1 MENKN
6 KSEVDGEN
14 PEPIYSLRSVEHGE
28 EALALAKSMTSLSDM
43 SETDVAIMSRMTS
56 EDHDL
61 ITPEKPS
68 KNWFMFAIN
77 WWLSWAIPGMGMFS
91 EAYILFAIGNIKPL
105 LRIMYPNC
113 WGKATP
119 TDCDTSVVGDI
130 ETIEICGIIGGMLIL
145 GFSADWIGRKWGSRL
160 CTSIMI
166 FGSILLTAASGSA
179 TAFLVVFATGLCS
192 FGFGVGGEYP
202 LASSSAA
209 ERAEGNPA
217 MRKRRGET
225 VVLTFTQ
232 QGWGNWSN
240 TLVILILLAMVG
252 ATGNDPTSNDASIVI
267 HVQFAVALAILL
279 GLAVYRFTKLKE
291 SAVWE
296 AERKGVDKEMEIEG
310 EKDNTRKLYWLIFKR
325 NWSRLLVTSGAWVVN
340 DLAFY
345 GNKLFQSKFI
355 AVISGGDATIY
366 KNMQWTLLNST
377 VALAGYFCAAF
388 LVDKPWYGRVRMQAI
403 GFSMMFILFLMCGIF
418 YNQLVED
425 HIHVF
430 QFLYF
435 FSSFWNQFGPNA
447 TTWLVAG
454 EVFPTDVRAFY
465 HGTSAAFGKAGA
477 IAASQIFNR
486 ISERATFYVSAGAGA
501 FGAIITI
508 LLLPDTTGLDL
519 AEIDR
524 LNRYLLAGKEK
535 EYHGEAVN
543 PKHMSLFEKM
553 LGWHKAY
560 DPVIDEEQRTLQNFM
575 STKSQPLDTIAEDKG
590 IPGVN
595 N

>member
-1 MENKN
+1 
-6 KSEVDGEN
+6 
-14 PEPIYSLRSVEHGE
+14 
-28 EALALAKSMTSLSDM
+28 MTSLSDM
-43 SETDVAIMSRMTS
+43 SETDIAIMSRMTS

-77 WWLSWAIPGMGMFS
+77 WWLSWAIP
-91 EAYILFAIGNIKPL
+91 
-105 LRIMYPNC
+105 
-113 WGKATP
+113 
-119 TDCDTSVVGDI
+119 V
-130 ETIEICGIIGGMLIL
+130 EICGIIGGMLIL

-160 CTSIMI
+160 CTTIMV

-252 ATGNDPTSNDASIVI
+252 ATGSDPTSNDASIVI

-296 AERKGVDKEMEIEG
+296 ASE
-310 EKDNTRKLYWLIFKR
+310 
-325 NWSRLLVTSGAWVVN
+325 RLLVTAGAWVVN

-418 YNQLVED
+418 YSQLVED

-477 IAASQIFNR
+477 LAASQIFKESPR
-486 ISERATFYVSAGAGA
+486 EQRFMSQQVGA

-524 LNRYLLAGKEK
+524 LNRYILAGKEK

-590 IPGVN
+590 IPGIN

>member
-1 MENKN
+1 MN
-6 KSEVDGEN
+6 KSDVDGEN
-14 PEPIYSLRSVEHGE
+14 PAPLNSLRSLDHGE
-28 EALALAKSMTSLSDM
+28 EALALAMSMKSLSDM
-43 SETDVAIMSRMTS
+43 SETDIAIMSRMTS
-56 EDHDL
+56 EDHNL
-61 ITPEKPS
+61 IEPEKPS
-68 KNWFMFAIN
+68 KNWLMFAVN

-91 EAYILFAIGNIKPL
+91 EAYILFCIGNIKPL
-105 LRIMYPNC
+105 LKIMYPNC
-113 WGKATP
+113 WGSLTP
-119 TDCDTSVVGDI
+119 TDCDTSVVGDV
-130 ETIEICGIIGGMLIL
+130 ETIEICGIIGGMLVL

-160 CTSIMI
+160 CTTIMV
-166 FGSILLTAASGSA
+166 FGAILLTAASGSA
-179 TAFLVVFATGLCS
+179 TAFLVVFCTGLCL

-252 ATGNDPTSNDASIVI
+252 ATGQDPSANDASIVV

-279 GLAVYRFTKLKE
+279 GLMVYRFTKLEE
-291 SAVWE
+291 SKVWE

-310 EKDNTRKLYWLIFKR
+310 EKENTRKLYWVIFKR
-325 NWSRLLVTSGAWVVN
+325 NWSRLLVTAGAWVVN

-345 GNKLFQSKFI
+345 GNKLFQSQFI
-355 AVISGGDATIY
+355 QVITGGDVTIY

-377 VALAGYFCAAF
+377 VALAGYFTAAF
-388 LVDKPWYGRVRMQAI
+388 LVDKPWYGRLRMQAI
-403 GFSMMFILFLMCGIF
+403 GFSMMGILFLMCGIF
-418 YNQLVED
+418 YNDLVTD

-435 FSSFWNQFGPNA
+435 FSSYWNQFGPNA

-465 HGTSAAFGKAGA
+465 HGISAAFGKAGA
-477 IAASQIFNR
+477 LAASQIFNR
-486 ISERATFYVSAGAGA
+486 ISEQATFYVSAGAGF
-501 FGAIITI
+501 FGAVLTIIF
-508 LLLPDTTGLDL
+508 LPDTTGLDL

-524 LNRYLLAGKEK
+524 LNRYLIAGKEK

-543 PKHMSLFEKM
+543 PKNMSLWERM
-553 LGWHKAY
+553 LGWHLAY
-560 DPVIDEEQRTLQNFM
+560 DPIIDEEQRTLQNFM
-575 STKSQPLDTIAEDKG
+575 NAKSQPLDTIAEDAG

-595 N
+595 